1 MSAEYIENDEKDTKQ
16 IVSANATFKQCQL
29 FYIETFYHQ
38 LKKENSS
45 FNAAGF
51 SLSNEVSFW

>member
-29 FYIETFYHQ
+29 FYIETFYQQ